1 MAVFTVTATYTPN
14 GNSRSRPFV
23 ADDATD
29 AEQQARAEWEI
40 ADHDP
45 EFSVTVRHDRDPE
58 GTMERLLRDAERRR
72 LDNEYYAR

>member
-1 MAVFTVTATYTPN
+1 MGVYTVTATYLPN

-29 AEQQARAEWEI
+29 AEQQARAEWDI

-58 GTMERLLRDAERRR
+58 GTMERLLREAEIRRR
-72 LDNEYYAR
+72 EHEFYAR